1 MWEILIFFLSF
12 FFFSTSPNFCASEF
26 CPIYFFCQPR
36 ANFSP
41 KFNKFSNILEKVFY
55 LFLFSLMVV
64 SGNLSQAPE
73 LLIVWPFELWWLCAG
88 GVTVSPLAPPSYLK
102 VNTCL
107 CSECRSLLRLGQ
119 GPRGSID
126 QILLGDLF
134 FYLDFFSIRRKKTML
149 WSHWAL
155 C

>member
-1 MWEILIFFLSF
+1 M
-12 FFFSTSPNFCASEF
+12 
-26 CPIYFFCQPR
+26 
-36 ANFSP
+36 
-41 KFNKFSNILEKVFY
+41 FY

-134 FYLDFFSIRRKKTML
+134 LYLDFFFLFWLEERRQCFDPIGLYVSREGIKMIMAETHF
-149 WSHWAL
+149 WSFGLRLNSHFSKCTWSAYSVTPRAF
-155 C
+155 